1 MQANNVQIL
10 QSWWFYCWW
19 LALLQL

>member
-10 QSWWFYCWW
+10 QSWWFCC
-19 LALLQL
+19 